1 MSNHSN
7 KCMEMKNHNI
17 IRDLT
22 RECNIKES
30 QYLLHIKLQSQCKLL
45 QSKDKQLQLQQ
56 LLRKLLQQNKLH
68 QLVHK
73 RHFLRTSQKQIKIPL
88 KLKLFNHK
96 NKIKLRS
103 NKIKKSQMKKKRKKH
118 NQRTKLPLAI
128 LKDNFTQTQIWR
140 MLKMTCKL

>member
-1 MSNHSN
+1 
-7 KCMEMKNHNI
+7 MEMKNHNI

-73 RHFLRTSQKQIKIPL
+73 RHFSRTSQNQIK
-88 KLKLFNHK
+88 
-96 NKIKLRS
+96 
-103 NKIKKSQMKKKRKKH
+103 M
-118 NQRTKLPLAI
+118 
-128 LKDNFTQTQIWR
+128 
-140 MLKMTCKL
+140 